1 MTILAGRY
9 VLIKERLHERR
20 NAKGSL
26 RRAFSFVPMA
36 CHTCDYIN
44 NEILRKAKEAADA
57 LLALVK
63 PEPDALKQDGTQQG

>member
-1 MTILAGRY
+1 
-9 VLIKERLHERR
+9 
-20 NAKGSL
+20 
-26 RRAFSFVPMA
+26 MA

-44 NEILRKAKEAADA
+44 NEIMRKAKEAADA

>member
-1 MTILAGRY
+1 MPLTSDPGESSDRQVRGFQFNKA
-9 VLIKERLHERR
+9 RLVGLFH
-20 NAKGSL
+20 L
-26 RRAFSFVPMA
+26 QTM